1 MPQQNKDSTI
11 QKHKPPDPEYTY
23 VGLLS
28 APKAVQQMLD
38 SGMLRPGEG
47 QEIRQILNA
56 FVGMTEPRVPS
67 FYPEGSPQRRAAL
80 AAVAS

>member
-1 MPQQNKDSTI
+1 MD
-11 QKHKPPDPEYTY
+11 
-23 VGLLS
+23 LLS
-28 APKAVQQMLD
+28 AQETVQQMLD

-47 QEIRQILNA
+47 QEIRQVLN
-56 FVGMTEPRVPS
+56 GMIEPRVPS